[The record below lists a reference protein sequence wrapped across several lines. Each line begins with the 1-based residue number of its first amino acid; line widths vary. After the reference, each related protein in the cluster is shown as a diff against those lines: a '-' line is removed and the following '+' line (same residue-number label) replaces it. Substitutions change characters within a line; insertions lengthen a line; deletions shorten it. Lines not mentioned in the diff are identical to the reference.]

1 MKKEFSFFPTQLADG
16 HPISLEE
23 LVSLNHQYE
32 VGCTAEYLS
41 ENHPS
46 FSNDECL
53 ELAQKVRRLME
64 KSEATES
71 EAIRVV
77 LLDKYF

>member
-1 MKKEFSFFPTQLADG
+1 MKKEFSFFPTQLSDG

-32 VGCTAEYLS
+32 VGKTAEYLS

-46 FSNDECL
+46 FSKDECL
-53 ELAQKVRRLME
+53 ELAQKVRRLMA
-64 KSEATES
+64 KSEITES
-71 EAIRVV
+71 EAIGLA